1 MVLSR
6 AAFGVNGQKVPGVI
20 SWLTSIGWETFL
32 AILAV
37 LATSTI
43 FEQLGW
49 GGGTATKIVAAAVVA
64 LLIVAASVAGYHI
77 IMRMQSVLT
86 WVTGIVTV
94 GYILLTLKD
103 VDWRAVQSPA
113 QRLVAGGRRRARAGD
128 DRLRAGLDQH
138 RRRLVALPAARR
150 LGRGDRR
157 LEHLRRGRRP
167 RHPGRSTG
175 CCWPGPTREA
185 QGRHRGR
192 PDRHPRHAAADLAAA
207 CRSCSP

>member
-1 MVLSR
+1 M
-6 AAFGVNGQKVPGVI
+6 PGVI

-49 GGGTATKIVAAAVVA
+49 GGGTATKVVAAAVVA

-94 GYILLTLKD
+94 GYILLTLDD
-103 VDWRAVQSPA
+103 VDWSAVQRPA
-113 QRLVAGGRRRARAGD
+113 QRARPGGRRRAA
-128 DRLRAGLDQH
+128 
-138 RRRLVALPAARR
+138 
-150 LGRGDRR
+150 
-157 LEHLRRGRRP
+157 
-167 RHPGRSTG
+167 S
-175 CCWPGPTREA
+175 W
-185 QGRHRGR
+185 
-192 PDRHPRHAAADLAAA
+192 
-207 CRSCSP
+207 

>member
-1 MVLSR
+1 MMLSR

-49 GGGTATKIVAAAVVA
+49 GGGTTTKVVAAAVVA
-64 LLIVAASVAGYHI
+64 LMIVAASVAGYHI

-94 GYILLTLKD
+94 GYILLTLEGRRL
-103 VDWRAVQSPA
+103 VGRAGAA
-113 QRLVAGGRRRARAGD
+113 QRAGAGRRRA
-128 DRLRAGLDQH
+128 
-138 RRRLVALPAARR
+138 P
-150 LGRGDRR
+150 
-157 LEHLRRGRRP
+157 
-167 RHPGRSTG
+167 S
-175 CCWPGPTREA
+175 CW
-185 QGRHRGR
+185 
-192 PDRHPRHAAADLAAA
+192 
-207 CRSCSP
+207 S